1 MPDRLESF
9 KVICRGGLNSNENS
23 LDLAENDPGA
33 ATRLVNYEPSLF
45 GGYRRIEGF
54 APFDADYPEVDDGTG
69 VAEGKV
75 FCVAFFRNE
84 DLGNPYVIAARKDVG
99 ADTYSFWEH
108 VPLVGWQKMTTGL
121 SQDTTDGSRTVDKI
135 RHVQFDFGDGNKI
148 AFADG
153 VNPAKIFDGTDW
165 YELPTTGTGTSSDP
179 GGAQIIN
186 APELIDVFENHLFLG
201 GDRTS
206 KSLVCHSAPNDP
218 FNFTA
223 GAGAGQLPVGFNV
236 VQFKPFRDNLFV
248 FGPNAIK
255 KITPEIQAG
264 FVVDQVTA
272 NVGCIA
278 RDSVQEIGGDL
289 VFMAPDGIRPV
300 AGTSRI
306 GDVELETISKPIQG
320 RLLEIISENDLSTLN
335 GVIVRSKSQVRYFIG
350 DSGTNAIDS
359 IGLIGGLTNRGGSIE
374 WEYGDLLGIR
384 ASCTA
389 SEYIGREEYV
399 LHGDFNGKVYRQ
411 DQGNN
416 FDGTDIISI
425 YSTPFL
431 DFGDTEVRKVL
442 HKINTFIRAEGP
454 FTLNL
459 SLSYDWGDQDV
470 ARPSTYQQAS
480 TGAPTVFGGR
490 NITYGGSN
498 VQYGGS
504 SVPVML
510 SDIQGSGRSARA
522 TFVTQGQTAPHSIQG
537 LVFEFSLAGRR

>member
-54 APFDADYPEVDDGTG
+54 GPYDTDYPEVDDGNG

-75 FCVAFFRNE
+75 LCVAFFRNE

-99 ADTYSFWEH
+99 TDTYSFWRH
-108 VPLVGWQKMTTGL
+108 VPLVGWQKMTTGA
-121 SQDTTDGSRTVDKI
+121 SQATTDGSRTVDKI

-148 AFADG
+148 AFVDG

-165 YELPTTGTGTSSDP
+165 YELDSAGAGTSADP
-179 GGAQIIN
+179 GGPQIVD
-186 APELIDVFENHLFLG
+186 APELIDVFENHLFIG

-206 KSLVCHSAPNDP
+206 KSVVCHSAPNDP
-218 FNFTA
+218 FNFTS
-223 GAGAGQLPVGFNV
+223 GAGAGQLPGGFNV

-255 KITPEIQAG
+255 KIAPEIQAG

-289 VFMAPDGIRPV
+289 VFLAPDGLRPV

-320 RLLEIISENDLSTLN
+320 RLLEIISENDLNTLN
-335 GVIVRSKSQVRYFIG
+335 GVVVRSKSQVRYFIG
-350 DSGTNAIDS
+350 DDSNDTIDS

-384 ASCTA
+384 ASCTS

-399 LHGDFNGKVYRQ
+399 LHGDYNGKVYRQ
-411 DQGNN
+411 EQGVS
-416 FDGTDIISI
+416 FDGSDIVSI

-459 SLSYDWGDQDV
+459 SLSYDWGDPDV
-470 ARPSTYQQAS
+470 VRPNAYQQAS
-480 TGAPTVFGGR
+480 TGAPVVFGGR
-490 NITYGGSN
+490 SVTYGGDN

-510 SDIQGSGRSARA
+510 SDLQGSGRSARV
-522 TFVTQGQTAPHSIQG
+522 TFVTQGQTEPHSIQG